1 MHFQNTHTFTYR
13 KTLLHTLL
21 LLNSKIVESLQCILQ
36 SFNDYNKIPAYHIPI
51 SKCLRNLFPWFRAI
65 STTNIFSL

>member
-21 LLNSKIVESLQCILQ
+21 LLISKIVESLQCILK
-36 SFNDYNKIPAYHIPI
+36 SFNDFNKIVTFDIPI
-51 SKCLRNLFPWFRAI
+51 PKCLRNLFPWFGAI
-65 STTNIFSL
+65 STTNIFSF